1 MKKAFKLFHISSN
14 ESRLMLGKIYKVT
27 YLLFVHLNGLHDHL
41 GVPFEN
47 ELQKLLLLV
56 HLFVLHS

>member
-1 MKKAFKLFHISSN
+1 MKTGQCYVKYIKLLTCS
-14 ESRLMLGKIYKVT
+14 
-27 YLLFVHLNGLHDHL
+27 LFVHLNGLHDHL